1 MDRPKIAVLFGGR
14 SSEYDISLQSAF
26 SVIGH
31 IDAQRYEPVLI
42 GITKEGEWYLYTDS
56 VEKMKDFT
64 WSEGKDTMKRAFLL
78 PDRGLRSIVIADEGG
93 MEYRKI
99 DVCIPVLHGKNGED
113 GTVQGLLTLAGIPY
127 VGPHVC
133 ASALCMNKVYAN
145 MVFDYEGI
153 AQAKWIYFKSP
164 ELRSQPDAAICRIE
178 QEIGYPC
185 VIKPANAGSSIGV
198 TIVKDRNMLD
208 GALNLALE
216 HDGFILVEECIRG
229 REVECAVLGNE
240 DPVVSGVGEIVSPE
254 GFYDYEEKYIKA
266 TTALLIPAPLPDAVA
281 EEIRA
286 TARKA
291 YRGTDCRGLSRI
303 DFFVRTSD
311 QKVLL
316 NEINTLPG
324 FTDISMYP
332 RLFEAAGMSQTELID
347 QLISFALKN

>member
-1 MDRPKIAVLFGGR
+1 MLRVLVLFGGR
-14 SSEYDISLQSAF
+14 SSEHEISCKSAYNVLHFIDKKKYD
-26 SVIGH
+26 VT
-31 IDAQRYEPVLI
+31 VI

-56 VEKMKDFT
+56 TEKMKNFS

-78 PDRGLRSIVIADEGG
+78 PDLGLRSVAIVDEEGIS
-93 MEYRKI
+93 YQKI

-133 ASALCMNKVYAN
+133 ASAICMNKVYAN

-153 AQAKWIYFKSP
+153 SQAKWIYFKSAQIKN
-164 ELRSQPDAAICRIE
+164 QPDQAVVKIE
-178 QEIGYPC
+178 QELGYPC

-198 TIVKDRNMLD
+198 TIVQNREMLSD
-208 GALNLALE
+208 ALNLAME
-216 HDGFILVEECIRG
+216 HDDFILVEECIKG
-229 REVECAVLGNE
+229 REVECAVLGN
-240 DPVVSGVGEIVSPE
+240 DNPIASGVGEIVSPE

-266 TTALLIPAPLPDAVA
+266 TTALLIPAPLPEAITK
-281 EEIRA
+281 EIRE

-291 YRGTDCRGLSRI
+291 YQGADCRGLSRI
-303 DFFVRTSD
+303 DFFVRESD
-311 QKVLL
+311 QKVML

-332 RLFEAAGMSQTELID
+332 RLFEAAGLSQTELID
-347 QLISFALKN
+347 QLILYALEN